1 MNQGAWK
8 TMENGWA
15 DAMVQGKDVKIEVEA
30 IFTGVSKR
38 PDEFVVKYTIDGQPF
53 NETFKNQ

>member
-1 MNQGAWK
+1 
-8 TMENGWA
+8 MENGWA
-15 DAMVQGKDVKIEVEA
+15 DAMVQGKNVKIEVEA